1 MSHPDPIA
9 RFLAAMVTE
18 ADAAADASVAE
29 HRPER
34 EAAEDTPADLALAEL
49 LSALPRPAPRAG
61 FAARTALAAVTEDL
75 VVHRAALVRRWRR
88 AAVAVCLVA
97 TGLGLAALPLV
108 LAAVRLA
115 LGRITLTGAT
125 AFTVRLTTVVVGELG
140 NGLTDMLSI
149 WQRLVPFERALAG
162 ALASP
167 AAAAIAGLCL
177 LTSALA
183 LRFLHDL
190 VERERSFP
198 HAHPSR

>member
-1 MSHPDPIA
+1 MSRPDPIA
-9 RFLAAMVTE
+9 RFLAAMAID
-18 ADAAADASVAE
+18 ADAADAADAADDT
-29 HRPER
+29 
-34 EAAEDTPADLALAEL
+34 AADRALAEI

-61 FAARTALAAVTEDL
+61 FAARTALAAAIDAAADRAF
-75 VVHRAALVRRWRR
+75 HRAAFARRWRR
-88 AAVAVCLVA
+88 AAIAVCLVA
-97 TGLGLAALPLV
+97 TGLGLAALPAV
-108 LAAVRLA
+108 LGAVRLA

-162 ALASP
+162 ALTSP
-167 AAAAIAGLCL
+167 AAAAMAGLCL
-177 LTSALA
+177 LISALA